1 MRGRWEYVVSRSK
14 AGEQG
19 AEQECQSRSGP
30 TQPGETRLQGSQVSS
45 TSVDLG
51 LLGGELEARLV

>member
-1 MRGRWEYVVSRSK
+1 MVSQSK

-19 AEQECQSRSGP
+19 AEQDCQSRLGP
-30 TQPGETRLQGSQVSS
+30 TRPGETRLQGPQVSS